1 MATTTIAVQVLAPL
15 RYRKLLSR
23 YQYHNTDN
31 IYEGKIPVKNTNQ
44 ISEQAVQKQADRTG
58 QKHSIEYSTRRRLH
72 FFAYKYCIVNFLVF
86 LCLPRL
92 IPAFLFYFYYFI
104 ILFFQKK
111 KKKGKKRKRKEKRK
125 KENDVHCYVSERF
138 SRDAKKSSRSNF
150 LCKGQEEKGT

>member
-111 KKKGKKRKRKEKRK
+111 KKRKKEKEKRK
-125 KENDVHCYVSERF
+125 M
-138 SRDAKKSSRSNF
+138 KKG
-150 LCKGQEEKGT
+150 K